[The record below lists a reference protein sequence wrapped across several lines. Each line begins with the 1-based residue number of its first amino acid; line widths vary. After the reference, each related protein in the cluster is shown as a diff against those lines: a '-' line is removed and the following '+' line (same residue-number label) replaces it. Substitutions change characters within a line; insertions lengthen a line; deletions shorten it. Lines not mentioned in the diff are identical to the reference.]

1 MMILLIKRE
10 TIKKRLRKGIIMEK
24 WKKSLIVILV
34 LLMFFS
40 TSNLNVFAHDRTKT
54 SLSTES
60 EYKIYPIPQSAIY
73 DGEEFTMSEYVNI
86 VYETQIDQYTKSFLE
101 ELLSKYNRNYVVSNE
116 IKDGMTNILLGV
128 KDSNQIADNYLDN
141 NIIIQDKQLYSRI
154 NPYVL
159 VTDNDVITIVGKDT
173 DCTFYGI
180 ATLQMMFSSF
190 NGDKFLNV
198 QIEDYAMM
206 EYRGFIE
213 GFYGGWNYQ
222 ERESLM
228 RFARDIKMNNY
239 VYASK
244 TDLYHT
250 DKWNEKYPPE
260 EIEKIK
266 HLVEVGKET
275 KCYYAWSVHISGFFR
290 GLDTS
295 NNQAYELRYNQL
307 IEKFS
312 QLYDLGVR
320 KFDILNDDFGAGT
333 NEDVV
338 TLLNRLTTEFIKP
351 KDCEPLTYC
360 PQGYNK
366 AWSGNGNELEAL
378 KSLDQSIII
387 YWTGDDVNSP
397 ITQETVNYVK
407 EKTGHDACFWL
418 NYPVNEHAKS
428 GIFLGDISHYARSD
442 VIGLKG
448 AVSNPSRFAQS
459 NKVGLFQ
466 LASLFWNSTDYQD
479 KVQTIWQDSFR
490 YLQPEVQ
497 DEYYLIASNIA
508 NCPGSSRVP
517 NGFLESEYLKTAL
530 DSILKKVNAGNLL
543 KNDEEVYYL
552 INEFEAIIE
561 AVKGFK
567 EKCENQDLIRELNP
581 WLNSLNDIAIS
592 GKAVL
597 NSILAIQ
604 DNQIDEAWQQ
614 FSVAGKKLQTWDGY
628 STIEGEVNKAK
639 AGSKRIQPFVY
650 KLVTYAK
657 NNLTPLFDSNN
668 IDFIPSFYSVLGG
681 IRQVDNDQSEKIF
694 DGDQSTFGQW
704 NIVQK
709 VNDYYGIDMG
719 KVIPIEN
726 ITIIQGKNDN
736 DHDYFH
742 KAVLEYSINGVD
754 FTQLGEQYDD
764 TIKIEKDSLDIKAR
778 YIRLRLVE
786 TGTANKPDYWTHIRE
801 FSVNQ
806 KEVVKERIY
815 TNIESLKQTP
825 LTVSKKEF
833 SIRNIQDLIL
843 KPNEYVGIKMMG
855 LSIGSDIEFINIG
868 FDNLTLQV
876 SCNGIEWENVNDFT
890 DSKVFKYLRV
900 INLTNK
906 DISGQI
912 NKLAATISNLQINPT
927 ISDTNLK
934 NDLKE
939 GKWENLFDGNYSSYI
954 WTNEAQKENDYIM
967 IDLGV
972 TTALYDV
979 KIVTEDGN
987 PRLYNAKIEMSV
999 DKQNWTTIATV
1010 ENDNS
1015 IFEVP
1020 YRYVEGNG
1028 NGEDARYIRI
1038 LITGN
1043 SGYYL
1048 KLCEVEINKN
1058 ISQNNDTT
1066 NIVSSLDGNVNNCI
1080 DNDISTVFTVDKPT
1094 VNNDYVEYQ
1103 LIENTKL
1110 KNFTILQDG
1119 QNIVLAKVKVRTIDG
1134 YKEVGIFD
1142 KAAKKFDVSDLKQNI
1157 LAIRIEW
1164 QAGQLPAIYEI
1175 FTETDGK
1182 DTDDIG
1188 EYVEHIIL
1196 EDVDELTNI
1205 AYLKEVVV
1213 SGTSDGQKEN
1223 VTDGSDAKWDSNF
1236 IKGPNASENAW
1247 VYVDLGDNVNI
1258 INEITMKYFNKVY
1271 PTKYHI
1277 QISND
1282 HENWIT
1288 VESLE
1293 KPHNG
1298 PTYPIDNV
1306 KFQTPVTARYVRLL
1320 FEELNSVA
1328 AGNGVG
1334 LKELEIIG
1342 KHNNNYQ
1349 IHSVKQLDDLKV
1361 EINTPGDQL
1370 DLPKLINISVF
1381 DAMQNEQFIQVPVI
1395 WDLTRYK
1402 DDVDGICNLK
1412 GILDINSNINNPNN
1426 YGASINIIVGKGEAE
1441 VDKSVLETILADV
1454 KRIDLSIYTNDSVKI
1469 LKQVYDNADKV
1480 YHKEEVKQN
1489 EIDEQIELLHVAI
1502 NNLLLKVTVK
1512 VENLALNKNVT
1523 VSGTSDGKADNLV
1536 DGDMQTKWDSNFIK
1550 GPNASENAWVI
1561 IDLDQGTSLIEQ
1573 IKISYHNLVYPT
1585 KYDILVSN
1593 DKENWTCINTIEK
1606 EHNSPTYPVDTISF
1620 DQLVACRYLKLNF
1633 KELNN
1638 VAIGNGVGIKEIEVM
1653 GRKINEEA
1661 VVWNIPEVFEIV
1673 VDKGINIEDLKTM
1686 LPKVILVEVAVKGS
1700 LSYQSDN
1707 LFMVLMPVEWD
1718 LDEFSDSEKV
1728 ILIDGNIEGMGL
1740 INNYNN
1746 LKACLKIII
1755 NDDHINITNKEQLK
1769 ELLDKAD
1776 RIKDLDQYTIES
1788 KERFLEALMQAKI
1801 IYNDESSS
1809 QIMIDKARAVLNEAI
1824 NSLEKKVIIK
1834 DNLERLISE
1843 VEGLNGLDYT
1853 DVSWEFLSEV
1863 LKKAK
1868 IIFNQID
1875 CSQEEIDN
1883 CCIELEDAINRLVK
1897 KKVDIIVSKNPNSVN
1912 TGDSNIEKEYFALLA
1927 ISCLGIIIKKR
1938 KD

>member
-1 MMILLIKRE
+1 
-10 TIKKRLRKGIIMEK
+10 MEK

-40 TSNLNVFAHDRTKT
+40 TSNLNVFAHDKTRT
-54 SLSTES
+54 SLSTEN
-60 EYKIYPIPQSAIY
+60 EYKIYPVPQSIVY
-73 DGEEFTMSEYVNI
+73 DGQDFMMSEVVNV
-86 VYETQIDQYTKSFLE
+86 VYETQIDQYTKKFLE
-101 ELLSKYNRNYVVSNE
+101 ELLSKYNKNYVVSNE
-116 IKDGMTNILLGV
+116 IKEGKTNILLGV
-128 KDSNQIADNYLDN
+128 RDSNQIADKYIDN
-141 NIIIQDKQLYSRI
+141 NITIQDKQLYSKI

-159 VTDNDVITIVGKDT
+159 VANDNIITIVGKDT
-173 DCTFYGI
+173 DSTFYGV

-190 NGDKFLNV
+190 DGNKFLNV

-228 RFARDIKMNNY
+228 RFARDVKMNNY

-290 GLDTS
+290 GLNTSDT
-295 NNQAYELRYNQL
+295 QAYEIRYNQL

-312 QLYDLGVR
+312 QLYDIGVR

-351 KDCEPLTYC
+351 KDCKPLTYC

-366 AWSGNGNELEAL
+366 AWSGDGNELEAL
-378 KSLDQSIII
+378 KALDQSIII

-407 EKTGHDACFWL
+407 EKTAHDACFWL
-418 NYPVNEHAKS
+418 NYPVNEHAKA
-428 GIFLGDISHYARSD
+428 GIFLGDISYYARND
-442 VIGLKG
+442 VTGLKG

-459 NKVGLFQ
+459 NKVALFQ

-479 KVQTIWQDSFR
+479 KAQNIWQDSFR

-497 DEYYLIASNIA
+497 DEYYLIASNIT
-508 NCPGSSRVP
+508 NCPDSSRVL

-530 DSILKKVNAGNLL
+530 DNVLKKINEGSLL
-543 KNDEEVYYL
+543 KDDEEVSYL
-552 INEFEAIIE
+552 LNEFEAIIE
-561 AVKGFK
+561 AVKGFE
-567 EKCENQDLIRELNP
+567 EKCENQNLIEELKP

-597 NSILAIQ
+597 NCILAIQ
-604 DNQIDEAWQQ
+604 DNRIDEAWQQ
-614 FSVAGKKLQTWDGY
+614 FSIAGKNLQTWDSY
-628 STIEGEVNKAK
+628 PTIAGEVNKAK
-639 AGSKRIQPFVY
+639 AGSKRLQPFVY

-668 IDFIPSFYSVLGG
+668 TDYIPSFYSILGG
-681 IRQVDNDQSEKIF
+681 IKQADNEQSKKIF
-694 DGDQSTFGQW
+694 DGDLNTFGQW

-719 KVIPIEN
+719 KVIPVEN

-754 FTQLGEQYDD
+754 FNQLGQQYND
-764 TIKIEKDSLDIKAR
+764 TINIKKDNLDIKAR

-786 TGTANKPDYWTHIRE
+786 TGTVNKPDYWTHIRE

-806 KEVVKERIY
+806 KEIVKERIY
-815 TNIESLKQTP
+815 TNVESLKQTP
-825 LTVSKKEF
+825 LTVLKKEF
-833 SIRNIQDLIL
+833 SIRNLQDLKL
-843 KPNEYVGIKMMG
+843 KPNEYVGIKMTG
-855 LSIGSDIEFINIG
+855 LAEGSNIKFINTG
-868 FDNLTLQV
+868 FDDLSLQI
-876 SCNGIEWENVNDFT
+876 SRNGIEWENVNDST

-900 INLTNK
+900 INLTNE
-906 DISGQI
+906 DITGQI
-912 NKLAATISNLQINPT
+912 DKLSATIANLQINPT
-927 ISDTNLK
+927 INETNLK

-939 GKWENLFDGNYSSYI
+939 GKWENLFDNSYSSYI
-954 WTNEAQKENDYIM
+954 WTNEAQKENDYIT

-987 PRLYNAKIEMSV
+987 PRFYNARIEMST
-999 DKQNWTTIATV
+999 DKQNWTTLATV

-1038 LITGN
+1038 LITGD

-1048 KLCEVEINKN
+1048 KLCEVEINKKV
-1058 ISQNNDTT
+1058 SQNNDTT
-1066 NIVSSLDGNVNNCI
+1066 NITSSLVGNVNNCI
-1080 DNDISTVFTVDKPT
+1080 DNDISTVFTVNKPT
-1094 VNNDYVEYQ
+1094 KNNDYVEYQ

-1119 QNIVLAKVKVRTIDG
+1119 QNIVPAKIKVRTIDG
-1134 YKEVGIFD
+1134 YKDVGDFD
-1142 KAAKKFDVSDLKQNI
+1142 KAAQKFDVSNLKQNI

-1164 QAGQLPAIYEI
+1164 QADQLPSIYEI
-1175 FTETDGK
+1175 FTEISGK

-1196 EDVDELTNI
+1196 EDVDQLTNI
-1205 AYLKEVVV
+1205 AYLKDVVV
-1213 SGTSDGQKEN
+1213 SGTSDGTKEN

-1247 VYVDLGDNVNI
+1247 IYVDLGDNINI

-1271 PTKYHI
+1271 PTKYRV
-1277 QISND
+1277 QVSND

-1288 VESLE
+1288 VTTLE

-1298 PTYPIDNV
+1298 PTHPIDNI
-1306 KFQTPVTARYVRLL
+1306 KFQTPITARYVRLL
-1320 FEELNSVA
+1320 FEELNNVA

-1334 LKELEIIG
+1334 LKELEILG
-1342 KHNNNYQ
+1342 KHNDNNYQ
-1349 IHSVKQLDDLKV
+1349 LHSVEQPDDLKV
-1361 EINTPGDQL
+1361 ALNTPVDQL
-1370 DLPKLINISVF
+1370 DLPKLINISVL
-1381 DAMQNEQFIQVPVI
+1381 DAMQNEQLIQVPVA
-1395 WDLTRYK
+1395 WDLTSYK
-1402 DDVDGICNLK
+1402 KDVDGICNLK
-1412 GILDINSNINNPNN
+1412 GTLEINSKINNPNN
-1426 YGASINIIVGKGEAE
+1426 YCASINIIVGEGKIE
-1441 VDKSVLETILADV
+1441 VDKAVLESVLADI
-1454 KRIDLSIYTNDSVKI
+1454 KKLDLSIYTNNSVKI
-1469 LKQVYDNADKV
+1469 LKQVYDSAWEV
-1480 YHKEEVKQN
+1480 YQKEEVKQN
-1489 EIDEQIELLHVAI
+1489 EIDEQIGLLYEAM
-1502 NNLLLKVTVK
+1502 NDLLLKVTVK
-1512 VENLALNKNVT
+1512 SENLALNKNVI

-1550 GPNASENAWVI
+1550 GPNAENSAWVI
-1561 IDLDQGTSLIEQ
+1561 IDLDKETSIIEELE
-1573 IKISYHNLVYPT
+1573 ISYHNLVYPT
-1585 KYDILVSN
+1585 KYNISVSN
-1593 DKENWTCINTIEK
+1593 DKENWTVIDTIEK
-1606 EHNSPTYPVDTISF
+1606 DHNGSAYPIDTISF
-1620 DQLVACRYLKLNF
+1620 DQLVACRYLKLDF

-1638 VAIGNGVGIKEIEVM
+1638 AAIGNGVGIKEIEVI

-1661 VVWNIPEVFEIV
+1661 IIWNIPALPEITIE
-1673 VDKGINIEDLKTM
+1673 KGISIEDLKTM
-1686 LPKVILVEVAVKGS
+1686 LPKVIPIEVAIKGN

-1707 LFMVLMPVEWD
+1707 LLTVLMPVKWNLEK
-1718 LDEFSDSEKV
+1718 FSDTKKL
-1728 ILIDGNIEGMGL
+1728 IYIDGNIEEMGV
-1740 INNYNN
+1740 IKNYNN
-1746 LKACLKIII
+1746 LKANLKIII
-1755 NDDHINITNKEQLK
+1755 NDDHPDIINKEQLK
-1769 ELLDKAD
+1769 ELLDKANQV
-1776 RIKDLDQYTIES
+1776 KNLDQYTVES
-1788 KERFLEALMQAKI
+1788 KERFLLALIQAKS
-1801 IYNDESSS
+1801 IYDNELSS
-1809 QIMIDKARAVLNEAI
+1809 QVMIDEVSALLNEAI
-1824 NSLEKKVIIK
+1824 NSLEKKLIIK
-1834 DNLERLISE
+1834 DRLEILISKGE
-1843 VEGLNGLDYT
+1843 DLNMLEYT
-1853 DVSWEFLSEV
+1853 NDSWKILSDV

-1868 IIFNQID
+1868 ILFDQID
-1875 CSQEEIDN
+1875 CSQEEVDN
-1883 CCIELEDAINRLVK
+1883 CCIELENAINKLVK
-1897 KKVDIIVSKNPNSVN
+1897 KEVDIIVTDSSSSVK
-1912 TGDSNIEKEYFALLA
+1912 TGDSNIVKNNFTLLV
-1927 ISCLGIIIKKR
+1927 ISSLVLIIKKR
-1938 KD
+1938 KVLK

>member
-1 MMILLIKRE
+1 MK
-10 TIKKRLRKGIIMEK
+10 K
-24 WKKSLIVILV
+24 WKKGLIVILV

-40 TSNLNVFAHDRTKT
+40 TSNLNVFAHNVTKT
-54 SLSTES
+54 SLETEN
-60 EYKIYPIPQSAIY
+60 EYKIYPIPHSTVY
-73 DGEEFTMSEYVNI
+73 DGQEFVMSSLVNI

-101 ELLSKYNRNYVVSNE
+101 ELLGKYNKNFIVSDE
-116 IKDGMTNILLGV
+116 IKEGMTNILLGV

-154 NPYVL
+154 DPYVL
-159 VTDNDVITIVGKDT
+159 VANDNVITIVGKDT
-173 DCTFYGI
+173 DCTYYGI

-190 NGDKFLNV
+190 DGAKFLNV

-213 GFYGGWNYQ
+213 GFYGGWSYQ

-228 RFARDIKMNNY
+228 RFARNVKMNNY

-260 EIEKIK
+260 EIERIK

-290 GLDTS
+290 GLNTAD
-295 NNQAYELRYNQL
+295 NQAYEIRYNQL
-307 IEKFS
+307 IEKFL
-312 QLYDLGVR
+312 QLYNIGVR

-338 TLLNRLTTEFIKP
+338 TLLNRLTTEFIEP
-351 KDCEPLTYC
+351 KECKPLTYC

-378 KSLDQSIII
+378 KALDQSIII

-428 GIFLGDISHYARSD
+428 GIFLGDISHYARND
-442 VIGLKG
+442 VTGLKG

-479 KVQTIWQDSFR
+479 KAQSIWQDSFR

-508 NCPGSSRVP
+508 NCPDSSRVP
-517 NGFLESEYLKTAL
+517 NGFLESEYLKIAL
-530 DSILKKVNAGNLL
+530 DNVLKKVNAGNLL
-543 KNDEEVYYL
+543 KGDEEVSYL
-552 INEFEAIIE
+552 INEFEAIIK
-561 AVKGFK
+561 AVEGFK
-567 EKCENQDLIRELNP
+567 EKCENQNLVRELEP

-597 NSILAIQ
+597 NSILDIQ

-614 FSVAGKKLQTWDGY
+614 FSIAGKKLQTWDSY
-628 STIEGEVNKAK
+628 PTIEGEVNKAK
-639 AGSKRIQPFVY
+639 AGSKRLQPFVY

-668 IDFIPSFYSVLGG
+668 KDYIPSFYSVLGG
-681 IRQVDNDQSEKIF
+681 IKQVDNDQSKKIF
-694 DGDQSTFGQW
+694 DGDESTFGQW

-719 KVIPIEN
+719 RVIPIEN

-754 FTQLGEQYDD
+754 FTQLGEQYNDTVKIKEDD
-764 TIKIEKDSLDIKAR
+764 LDNIKAR

-786 TGTANKPDYWTHIRE
+786 TGTVNKPDYWTHIRE

-815 TNIESLKQTP
+815 TNVESLKQTP

-843 KPNEYVGIKMMG
+843 KPNEYVGIKMTG
-855 LSIGSDIEFINIG
+855 LAVGSDIKFINTG
-868 FDNLTLQV
+868 FDDLSLQV
-876 SCNGIEWENVNDFT
+876 SRNGIEWENVSNST

-906 DISGQI
+906 NIIGQI
-912 NKLAATISNLQINPT
+912 NKLAATIANLQINPT
-927 ISDTNLK
+927 INDTNLN

-939 GKWENLFDGNYSSYI
+939 GEWENLFDNSYSSYI
-954 WTNEAQKENDYIM
+954 WTNEPQKENDYIT
-967 IDLGV
+967 IDLGA
-972 TTALYDV
+972 TTALHDV
-979 KIVTEDGN
+979 KIVMEDGN

-999 DKQNWTTIATV
+999 DKQSWTTIATV

-1043 SGYYL
+1043 SNYYL
-1048 KLCEVEINKN
+1048 KLCEVEINKKV
-1058 ISQNNDTT
+1058 SQNNDTA

-1080 DNDISTVFTVDKPT
+1080 DNDIATVFTTNRSTVD
-1094 VNNDYVEYQ
+1094 NDYVEYQ
-1103 LIENTKL
+1103 LIEKTKL

-1119 QNIVLAKVKVRTIDG
+1119 QNIVPAKIKVRTIDG
-1134 YKEVGIFD
+1134 YKEVGDFN
-1142 KAAKKFDVSDLKQNI
+1142 KAAQKFDVSNLKQNI

-1164 QAGQLPAIYEI
+1164 QANQLPAIYEI
-1175 FTETDGK
+1175 FTEADGK

-1196 EDVDELTNI
+1196 EDIDQLTNI
-1205 AYLKEVVV
+1205 AYLKDVVV
-1213 SGTSDGQKEN
+1213 SGTSDGAKEN
-1223 VTDGSDAKWDSNF
+1223 ITDGSDAKWDSNF

-1247 VYVDLGDNVNI
+1247 VYVDLGSGVNI

-1277 QISND
+1277 QVSND

-1288 VESLE
+1288 VTSLE

-1298 PTYPIDNV
+1298 PTHPIDNV
-1306 KFQTPVTARYVRLL
+1306 KFQTPITARYVRLL
-1320 FEELNSVA
+1320 FEELNNVA

-1334 LKELEIIG
+1334 LKELEILG
-1342 KHNNNYQ
+1342 KHNDNNYYVR
-1349 IHSVKQLDDLKV
+1349 SVEKLNDLKV
-1361 EINTPGDQL
+1361 EINTPDDQL
-1370 DLPKLINISVF
+1370 DLPKLINISVV
-1381 DAMQNEQFIQVPVI
+1381 DAVQNEQFIQVPVI
-1395 WDLTRYK
+1395 WDLTGYK
-1402 DDVDGICNLK
+1402 KDVDGICNLK
-1412 GILDINSNINNPNN
+1412 GTLDIDSKINNPNN
-1426 YGASINIIVGKGEAE
+1426 YSASIDVIVGEGNL
-1441 VDKSVLETILADV
+1441 DKSVLETVLAEI
-1454 KRIDLSIYTNDSVKI
+1454 KNIDLSIYTNDSVKI
-1469 LKQVYDNADKV
+1469 LNQAYDSAWEVYQ
-1480 YHKEEVKQN
+1480 KEKVKQT
-1489 EIDEQIELLHVAI
+1489 EIDEQIRLLHDAM
-1502 NNLLLKVTVK
+1502 NSLLLKVTVK
-1512 VENLALNKNVT
+1512 SENLALNKNVI

-1550 GPNASENAWVI
+1550 GPNADNEAWVI
-1561 IDLDQGTSLIEQ
+1561 IDLDKGTSIIEELV
-1573 IKISYHNLVYPT
+1573 ISYHNLVYPT
-1585 KYDILVSN
+1585 KYDILISN
-1593 DKENWTCINTIEK
+1593 DKENWTAINTIEK
-1606 EHNSPTYPVDTISF
+1606 EHNGPVYPVDTISF
-1620 DQLVACRYLKLNF
+1620 DQLVACRYLKLDF

-1638 VAIGNGVGIKEIEVM
+1638 AAVGNGVGVKEIEVI
-1653 GRKINEEA
+1653 GKKINEEA
-1661 VVWNIPEVFEIV
+1661 IIWNIPTIPEIIV
-1673 VDKGINIEDLKTM
+1673 EKGLSIENLKTM
-1686 LPKVILVEVAVKGS
+1686 LPKVIPVEIAVRGNS
-1700 LSYQSDN
+1700 SYQGDD
-1707 LFMVLMPVEWD
+1707 LLTVLMPVNWNLEK
-1718 LDEFSDSEKV
+1718 FSDTEK
-1728 ILIDGNIEGMGL
+1728 IIFIDGNIGEMGV
-1740 INNYNN
+1740 IKNHNN
-1746 LKACLKIII
+1746 LKANLKIII
-1755 NDDHINITNKEQLK
+1755 NDDHTDVINKEQLK

-1776 RIKDLDQYTIES
+1776 QIKDLDQYTIES
-1788 KERFLEALMQAKI
+1788 KEKFLTALMQAKSV
-1801 IYNDESSS
+1801 YNNESSS
-1809 QIMIDKARAVLNEAI
+1809 QIMIDEASNILNEAI
-1824 NSLEKKVIIK
+1824 NSLEKKMIVK
-1834 DNLERLISE
+1834 DHLKILISKGE
-1843 VEGLNGLDYT
+1843 NLNMLDYT
-1853 DVSWEFLSEV
+1853 DDSWKLLSEV

-1868 IIFNQID
+1868 ILFNQID
-1875 CSQEEIDN
+1875 CLQEEIDS
-1883 CCIELEDAINRLVK
+1883 CCIELENAINKLVK
-1897 KKVDIIVSKNPNSVN
+1897 KKVDIIVPENSSSVS
-1912 TGDSNIEKEYFALLA
+1912 TGDSNTVKNYLALVI
-1927 ISCLGIIIKKR
+1927 ISGIGLIIKKR
-1938 KD
+1938 KVLKKV